1 PAKVVPLQRETFA
14 ATRLEGFAA
23 VFGPEIVEIVPPE
36 FADAPDAAARQA
48 ATPAKL
54 RFGLQISRFDD
65 IGRLGEIAGAAEDAG
80 FSSLWVMD
88 HFIQIPQ
95 VGREWE
101 AMLDSWTTLGYLAAC
116 PGRVTLGTLVT
127 GITYRNR

>member
-1 PAKVVPLQRETFA
+1 SDFAHAPA
-14 ATRLEGFAA
+14 AA
-23 VFGPEIVEIVPPE
+23 V
-36 FADAPDAAARQA
+36 RQT

-54 RFGLQISRFDD
+54 RFGLQLSRFDD

-95 VGREWE
+95 VGREWD

-116 PGRVTLGTLVT
+116 TGRMTLGTLVT
-127 GITYRNR
+127 GITYRNVAHVGKLAATLDVLTNGRAVCGIGAGWFEREHRA